1 MDLHG
6 LKNRILVDCSHGNC
20 QKEYGKQKEAFEI
33 VLEQFERGNHKILG
47 MMLESHL
54 EEGSQYLSES
64 PSSLKYAVSITDPC
78 LGWKETEILV
88 RSIAASL
95 GALI

>member
-1 MDLHG
+1 
-6 LKNRILVDCSHGNC
+6 
-20 QKEYGKQKEAFEI
+20 
-33 VLEQFERGNHKILG
+33 

-78 LGWKETEILV
+78 LGWQETEVLV
-88 RSIAASL
+88 HSVAESFVR
-95 GALI
+95 